1 MNQSALGFCP
11 VPLEQQPQYEYQ
23 QLRDSW
29 FFSWVTLELS
39 AYIRK
44 ISWLA
49 LVLLLI
55 AAPIAA
61 ASFIPQEYPL
71 KFVLASLGGSGFLC
85 SLFLIRLYLGWSY
98 LYDRLDQAKI
108 SYEESGW
115 YDGQIWEK
123 PQAML
128 DRDRLIVAY
137 EIKPIL
143 GRLQKTFLSMAILVL
158 VGSIIWFVS

>member
-1 MNQSALGFCP
+1 MNQSALEFCP

-23 QLRDSW
+23 QLQNSW
-29 FFSWVTLELS
+29 FFSWVTLELP

-44 ISWLA
+44 ILWLA
-49 LVLLLI
+49 LILLAI

-61 ASFIPQEYPL
+61 ASFLPQEYPL
-71 KFVLASLGGSGFLC
+71 KFVLASLGGSGFLS

-98 LYDRLDQAKI
+98 LYDRLYQAKI

-123 PQAML
+123 PGKML